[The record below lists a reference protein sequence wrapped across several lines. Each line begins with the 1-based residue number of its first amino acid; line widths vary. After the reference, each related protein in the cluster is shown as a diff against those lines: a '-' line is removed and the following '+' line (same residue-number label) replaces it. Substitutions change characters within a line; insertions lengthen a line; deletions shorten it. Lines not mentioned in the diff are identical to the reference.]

1 VYELEGSRGDAN
13 FIMKWPGNKQ
23 QAYIKIVDLKN
34 VTGNYTE
41 DNSGKWVAVLG
52 LECRG
57 IVPKSWKVSRDFVAE
72 STGGH
77 FFEDVDLSDGDWAE
91 YDEEN
96 DLSVSIT
103 NVECKVE

>member
-1 VYELEGSRGDAN
+1 MELEGSRGDAN

-23 QAYIKIVDLKN
+23 QAYIKIVDIKG

-41 DNSGKWVAVLG
+41 DQAGKWVTVLG

-57 IVPKSWKVSRDFVAE
+57 IVPTAWKVGRDFIAE
-72 STGGH
+72 SSGGH
-77 FFEDVDLSDGDWAE
+77 FFEDVDLGDGDWAE

-96 DLSVSIT
+96 DASVSVT
-103 NVECKVE
+103 NVESKVE